1 MRRILY
7 ITGKGGTGKSVIAAA
22 TAVMLADLGYK
33 TLLVSSDPAHS
44 LRDALGMP
52 VSNTPTKIIDGLW
65 AQNIDPIKEAAE
77 HYSVIIDYVASL
89 LRARGIDEILA
100 YEIASM
106 PGMTGMATM
115 LKLESIYNS
124 GDYDVVIV
132 DTVPSGEALRYLYLP
147 TIIGKISRR
156 VMKLIYPL
164 IDVGKL
170 VEPIVGLP
178 TPSKEMVKKEI
189 EILEIIERVKDIL
202 LNQDI
207 TSLRLIT
214 NPDSFSVANTRRTY
228 IQAALYG
235 LNTDLIIINKILP
248 IDIKD
253 PYFSMWIKEQSKY
266 IDEIKNTFYPI
277 PIKKLKLYDR
287 ELRGIDMLRRAAND
301 LYHDEDP
308 SKIFYKG
315 KKIQMKT
322 YNNKLEIVF
331 PVPFMSKSNLDIE
344 RIGDELIVNLKT
356 DMGTIM
362 LILPLPTITFK
373 MNLERAKLINN
384 ELHLY
389 FIGESS

>member
-77 HYSVIIDYVASL
+77 HYSVIIDYIVSL

-106 PGMTGMATM
+106 PGMTGMAMM

-124 GDYDVVIV
+124 GDYDVIIV
-132 DTVPSGEALRYLYLP
+132 DTVPSGEALKYLYLP
-147 TIIGKISRR
+147 MIIGKISRR

-248 IDIKD
+248 THIKD
-253 PYFSMWIKEQSKY
+253 PYFLVWIKEQSKY

-331 PVPFMSKSNLDIE
+331 PVPFMSKSDLDIE

-356 DMGTIM
+356 DMGPIM